1 MQSAGAILA
10 GGKNSRM
17 AGLDKAFIKMNNVPI
32 IERTINLFKEIFT
45 EIIIV
50 TNNVSAYNAYK
61 KECQLVSD
69 ILKDK
74 GPLAGIHAALS
85 CTHKKNI
92 FFVACDMPFL
102 QKTLIEEQI
111 KCFNQV
117 QCDVFIPRLGMRLEP
132 LHAIFQRNV
141 LDKLTDFLNSS
152 NNFSITSFLK
162 TVNTGY
168 WDLGNNSLCKNVFK
182 NVNTQNDLKEFAG

>member
-1 MQSAGAILA
+1 MQPAGAILA
-10 GGKNSRM
+10 GGKNLRM
-17 AGLDKAFIKMNNVPI
+17 AGSDKAFIKINNVPI

-50 TNNVSAYNAYK
+50 TNNVSAYNVYK
-61 KECQLVSD
+61 KECRVISD
-69 ILKDK
+69 IIKDK
-74 GPLAGIHAALS
+74 GPLGGIHAALS
-85 CTHKKNI
+85 CTHKRNI

-102 QKTLIEEQI
+102 QKTLIEEQV

-141 LDKLTDFLNSS
+141 LDKVTYFLNSG
-152 NNFSITSFLK
+152 NNFSITNFLK
-162 TVNTGY
+162 SVNTGY
-168 WDLGNNSLCKNVFK
+168 WDLGSNSSYKNVFK
-182 NVNTQNDLKEFAG
+182 NVNTQNDLKEFVG